1 MIRRTSGL
9 FPSGPASGC
18 VSPVERKNQAAE
30 HLGRLLWIRVIIL
43 SCKRTEML
51 GCSNSPSSVRRAE
64 PDPFMG
70 VSLLL
75 QPSPHSKRYDFFFE
89 VGAGLM
95 SFE

>member
-1 MIRRTSGL
+1 MGCFLQALRLDASLQLRDRT
-9 FPSGPASGC
+9 
-18 VSPVERKNQAAE
+18 
-30 HLGRLLWIRVIIL
+30 RLQSVWGFFSLIPVIIL
-43 SCKRTEML
+43 SCKRAEML

-75 QPSPHSKRYDFFFE
+75 QPSPHSKGYDFFFE